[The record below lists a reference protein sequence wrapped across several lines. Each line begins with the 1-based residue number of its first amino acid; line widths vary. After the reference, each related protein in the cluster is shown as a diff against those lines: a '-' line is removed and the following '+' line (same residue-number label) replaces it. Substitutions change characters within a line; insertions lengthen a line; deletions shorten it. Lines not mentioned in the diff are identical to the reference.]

1 MLTLTVELAKEL
13 IASGKEAIARMQ
25 AQIDSGMNFHLQ
37 TRNNNYSDR
46 SLDELYEL
54 AFQFIQQIQGK

>member
-1 MLTLTVELAKEL
+1 MLTLTVKLAKEL

-37 TRNNNYSDR
+37 TRIK
-46 SLDELYEL
+46 EYECHIRML
-54 AFQFIQQIQGK
+54 EGWLNEQSHD

>member
-1 MLTLTVELAKEL
+1 MLALTVESAKEL

-37 TRNNNYSDR
+37 TRIK
-46 SLDELYEL
+46 EYENHIRML
-54 AFQFIQQIQGK
+54 EDWLNEQSHD

>member
-1 MLTLTVELAKEL
+1 MIDLTIESAKEL

-37 TRNNNYSDR
+37 TRIK
-46 SLDELYEL
+46 EYECHIRML
-54 AFQFIQQIQGK
+54 EGWLNEQSHD

>member
-1 MLTLTVELAKEL
+1 MLTLTVESAKEL

-37 TRNNNYSDR
+37 TRIK
-46 SLDELYEL
+46 EYECHIRML
-54 AFQFIQQIQGK
+54 EDWLNEQSHD

>member
-37 TRNNNYSDR
+37 TRIK
-46 SLDELYEL
+46 EYENHIRML
-54 AFQFIQQIQGK
+54 EGWLNEQSHD